1 MKNNNKKTTEVNKN
15 SDLKNEEVV
24 KEKNNNNNIEVK
36 LSLNKKGQIV
46 PNFPEGFNSNQ
57 PMKQIQIFKVRKGTK
72 EETMKIAYSEQ
83 SPKKSLE
90 AYKTGQK
97 GGSPSIRTIGMH
109 EEIKKSLEKGNKVIV
124 EIASVEKGKTPK
136 EQANEE
142 LKKYKETNGKYPDWN
157 KQKNKDKWNKK

>member
-1 MKNNNKKTTEVNKN
+1 MKNN
-15 SDLKNEEVV
+15 SH
-24 KEKNNNNNIEVK
+24 NIKVE
-36 LSLNKKGQIV
+36 LSLNEEGHIV
-46 PNFPEGFNSNQ
+46 PNFPEGFKYNQ
-57 PMKQIQIFKVRKGTK
+57 KMKQVQTFKMNGETK
-72 EETMKIAYSEQ
+72 KIAYSEQ

-97 GGSPSIRTIGMH
+97 GGSPSIRTTGMH
-109 EEIKKSLEKGNKVIV
+109 EEIKKSLEKGSKVIV

-142 LKKYKETNGKYPDWN
+142 LKKYKKTNGKCPDWN